1 MDKYIEIF
9 MNNTSKL
16 DTLTNSCGEII
27 KLANMIVE
35 NNSKSAT
42 ITLLKKISEIIN
54 NHNCKLE
61 IKRTAQLVNSNLIE
75 FYGYLTIK
83 RICKPSEN
91 IDTDRRTLQDLL
103 YELNSLI
110 GLEKV
115 KNKK

>member
-16 DTLTNSCGEII
+16 DTLTNSYGEII

-61 IKRTAQLVNSNLIE
+61 IKKTAQLVIS
-75 FYGYLTIK
+75 G
-83 RICKPSEN
+83 RI
-91 IDTDRRTLQDLL
+91 
-103 YELNSLI
+103 Y
-110 GLEKV
+110 
-115 KNKK
+115 

>member
-16 DTLTNSCGEII
+16 DTLTNSYGEII

-54 NHNCKLE
+54 NHNCKL
-61 IKRTAQLVNSNLIE
+61 KFN
-75 FYGYLTIK
+75 
-83 RICKPSEN
+83 
-91 IDTDRRTLQDLL
+91 
-103 YELNSLI
+103 
-110 GLEKV
+110 
-115 KNKK
+115 

>member
-54 NHNCKLE
+54 NHNC
-61 IKRTAQLVNSNLIE
+61 LVCFFFYSDSNSVSIIS
-75 FYGYLTIK
+75 GVIV
-83 RICKPSEN
+83 IN
-91 IDTDRRTLQDLL
+91 IFTYKYIIL
-103 YELNSLI
+103 
-110 GLEKV
+110 G
-115 KNKK
+115 